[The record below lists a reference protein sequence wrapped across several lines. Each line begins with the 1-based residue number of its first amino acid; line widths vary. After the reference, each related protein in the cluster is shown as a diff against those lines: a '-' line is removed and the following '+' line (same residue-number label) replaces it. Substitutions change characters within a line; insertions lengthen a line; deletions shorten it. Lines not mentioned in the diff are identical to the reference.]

1 MDNCEQLRLMQD
13 VAIVEELPE
22 IRDSIEYCENMID
35 TLQEELNGLRGMF
48 VTLTLTLKLIIS
60 LLKSPIQTTSGK
72 VQLLR
77 MISSSL

>member
-1 MDNCEQLRLMQD
+1 MQD